1 MSQENLEIV
10 RSAYA
15 ALAEHGLEAVL
26 GLADPAFETT
36 TPAALAS
43 EPGTYRGHEGARR
56 WFASFGDAMEDVRL
70 EAQELTAVGD
80 KVVVDTMLRAR
91 GRATGIETRQRAFLV
106 WTVRDGLLMRLDTF
120 AERGQALEAAGLPD
134 PGPP

>member
-1 MSQENLEIV
+1 MPQENLEIV

-15 ALAEHGLEAVL
+15 ALAERGLEAVL
-26 GLADPAFETT
+26 ELADPAFETT

-43 EPGTYRGHEGARR
+43 EPGTYRGHDGIRR

-80 KVVVDTMLRAR
+80 KVVVETMLRAR
-91 GRATGIETRQRAFLV
+91 GRATGIETKQRAFLV
-106 WTVRDGLLMRLDTF
+106 WTLRDGRLMRLDTF
-120 AERGQALEAAGLPD
+120 AERGQALAAAGLPD
-134 PGPP
+134 PSA